1 LDKTDIAIMAARVAM
16 MNEDVVRKIL
26 SSCGA
31 VSLGLFSGTCRAN
44 RLLAR
49 EETLWEELFVRS
61 GLRFRPPHW
70 AAHAAEGAE
79 DELEPDSWRLAFQ
92 NHLLFAFTPWQS
104 LPAHLGHGIL
114 GPRGRLLRVHSA
126 GLDLQQAL
134 ALADNGDIIELAPG
148 IYKEHVTLSKEVWLI
163 GVNRDCVE
171 IFGSVFVEADN
182 VTITIASLRIIGHAL
197 EIGAGAEEGE
207 IADMPAVRVAAGT
220 LQIFDCDIRGAKGI
234 EVEKGFCNVSKCD
247 IQVQDSCFEGVGHL
261 DSCRLQVNSNVIVLQ
276 KKGAFHNDEDF
287 FFACTVVMMF
297 AYDSLVYSMTN
308 CFDDSVSGT

>member
-1 LDKTDIAIMAARVAM
+1 M

-26 SSCGA
+26 RSCGA

-49 EETLWEELFVRS
+49 EETLWEELFIRS
-61 GLRFRPPHW
+61 GLRFRPPQW
-70 AAHAAEGAE
+70 AALAAEGVE
-79 DELEPDSWRLAFQ
+79 DGLEPDSWRLAFQ
-92 NHLLFAFTPWQS
+92 NYLFFAFTPWQS

-148 IYKEHVTLSKEVWLI
+148 IYKEHVILSKEVRLI

-182 VTITIASLRIIGHAL
+182 VTIASLCIIGTEL
-197 EIGAGAEEGE
+197 ESGAGAEEGE
-207 IADMPAVRVAAGT
+207 VEDMPAVRVAAGA

-234 EVEKGFCNVSKCD
+234 EVEKGFCNISKCD
-247 IQVQDSCFEGVGHL
+247 IQVQGSCFQGVGHL
-261 DSCRLQVNSNVIVLQ
+261 DSCRLQVKSTPI
-276 KKGAFHNDEDF
+276 
-287 FFACTVVMMF
+287 
-297 AYDSLVYSMTN
+297 
-308 CFDDSVSGT
+308 